1 MKFLKR
7 ALERSPDG
15 EALQTRLSAI
25 AARGKLDFSEA
36 VLFSDARPQRA
47 IARRFW
53 TPAEIPETD
62 SE

>member
-1 MKFLKR
+1 MRFLTR
-7 ALERSPDG
+7 AMERRPDG

-25 AARGKLDFSEA
+25 AARGKLDFSET
-36 VLFSDARPQRA
+36 VLISDAPQRA
-47 IARRFW
+47 VARRFW